1 MSKQKDLG
9 RSLEHRVAQRAR
21 AKGLEANR
29 QPGSGQF
36 SEFPADAVIANLLV
50 ECKVRSYATN
60 AKGEDTIAFPIKALR
75 KTQALALVNGFEQAI
90 LVVNPKGSHS
100 PFVLMD
106 FEWFLDVLAD
116 RERYR
121 KALEQ
126 IVADDEA
133 DMKSYFLLQNIA
145 ALALD
150 NIENPL

>member
-36 SEFPADAVIANLLV
+36 SEFPADAVIASLLV

-75 KTQALALVNGFEQAI
+75 KVQASAIVNGFEQGI
-90 LVVNPKGSHS
+90 LVVNPKGSQS

-106 FEWFLDVLAD
+106 FD
-116 RERYR
+116 
-121 KALEQ
+121 
-126 IVADDEA
+126 
-133 DMKSYFLLQNIA
+133 YFLGLLA
-145 ALALD
+145 ERKMLESGLKVLTALD
-150 NIENPL
+150 ESENP